1 MATLTEESTTA
12 GLADAPDP
20 DLDVLVATE
29 EDRRARQVNLLA
41 GENDASPRVLALL
54 GSVFADKYA
63 EGYPERRHHTGCG
76 PADSVESLAVAR
88 AEALFGAQHA
98 NVQPYSGSI
107 AVLAAAAALLRPG
120 DAVLAMSLAHGGHLT
135 HGSSAN
141 FSGKWFSVSG
151 YGVSERDGLI
161 DLDQVRDQARALRP
175 KVIVAGAISYP
186 RAIDWEAFRSVADEV
201 GAYLVADAAQTLGLS
216 AAGVI
221 PSPVPYAD
229 IVCGVTHK
237 VLGGPRGG
245 LILSTRELAE
255 RVDRAVFPFIQGG
268 PMVNQMA
275 AKAYTLGRAATPAFA
290 QYAQQTV
297 RNAQRLAAALD
308 GHGLRPLT
316 GGTDT
321 HLVTV
326 DARSL
331 GLTGRE
337 VERRC
342 EEAGLLLGHCAV
354 PYEEAPPAAASGL
367 RMGTL
372 SVTTRG
378 MGEPE
383 MSGIAGLVHAAATG
397 ATGPARESVTEGV
410 RALAERF
417 PGLSTKPQCGDSAS
431 G

>member
-1 MATLTEESTTA
+1 LSA
-12 GLADAPDP
+12 
-20 DLDVLVATE
+20 
-29 EDRRARQVNLLA
+29 N
-41 GENDASPRVLALL
+41 ALP
-54 GSVFADKYA
+54 SSAFADKYA
-63 EGYPERRHHTGCG
+63 EGYPGRRHHTGCG
-76 PADSVESLAVAR
+76 PADAVEALAVAR
-88 AEALFGAQHA
+88 AKVLFGAQHA
-98 NVQPYSGSI
+98 NVQPYSGSV

-141 FSGKWFSVSG
+141 FSGRWFSVSA
-151 YGVSERDGLI
+151 YGVRQSDGLI

-186 RAIDWEAFRSVADEV
+186 RVIDWEGFRSVADEV
-201 GAYLVADAAQTLGLS
+201 GAYFVADASQTLGLS

-255 RVDRAVFPFIQGG
+255 RVDRAVFPFVQGG
-268 PMVNQMA
+268 PMVNQLA
-275 AKAYTLGRAATPAFA
+275 AKAYTLRRAITPAFA
-290 QYAQQTV
+290 AYAGRTV
-297 RNAQRLAAALD
+297 ANAQRLAAELERW
-308 GHGLRPLT
+308 GLRPLT

-326 DARSL
+326 DARCL

-342 EEAGLLLGHCAV
+342 ESAGVLLGHCAV
-354 PYEEAPPAAASGL
+354 PYDEVPPASASGL
-367 RMGTL
+367 RMGSL

-378 MGEPE
+378 MGEAE
-383 MSGIAGLVHAAATG
+383 MSQIAELIHEAAVTSA
-397 ATGPARESVTEGV
+397 PESLTQRV
-410 RALAERF
+410 RMLAERF
-417 PGLSTKPQCGDSAS
+417 PALSTKPQCGDSAS
-431 G
+431 E

>member
-1 MATLTEESTTA
+1 
-12 GLADAPDP
+12 
-20 DLDVLVATE
+20 
-29 EDRRARQVNLLA
+29 VNLLA
-41 GENDASPRVLALL
+41 GENVASPRVLALL
-54 GSVFADKYA
+54 GSAFADKYA
-63 EGYPERRHHTGCG
+63 EGYPARRHHTGCG
-76 PADSVESLAVAR
+76 PADEVESLAVAR
-88 AEALFGAQHA
+88 AKELFGAAHA
-98 NVQPYSGSI
+98 NVQPYSGSL

-141 FSGKWFSVSG
+141 FSGRWFSVSA
-151 YGVSERDGLI
+151 YGVRESDGLI
-161 DLDQVRDQARALRP
+161 DLDQVRRQARASRP

-186 RAIDWEAFRSVADEV
+186 REIDWEGFREVADEV
-201 GAYLVADAAQTLGLS
+201 GAYLVAAAAQTLGLS

-221 PSPVPYAD
+221 RSPVPYAD

-237 VLGGPRGG
+237 ALGGPRGG
-245 LILSTRELAE
+245 LLLCTRELAE

-268 PMVNQMA
+268 PMVNQLA
-275 AKAYTLGRAATPAFA
+275 AKAYALGRAATPEFA
-290 QYAQQTV
+290 AYARRAV
-297 RNAQRLAAALD
+297 DNARHLAAALD
-308 GHGLRPLT
+308 DRGLRPLT

-326 DARSL
+326 DGRAL

-342 EEAGLLLGHCAV
+342 ESAGLLLGHCVV
-354 PYEEAPPAAASGL
+354 PYEDVPPAQGSGL

-372 SVTTRG
+372 GVTTLG

-383 MSGIAGLVHAAATG
+383 MTEIADLIHAAATEPQVPNDSL
-397 ATGPARESVTEGV
+397 TQRVQS
-410 RALAERF
+410 LAQRF
-417 PGLSTKPQCGDSAS
+417 PGLSTKPQCGNSTS

>member
-1 MATLTEESTTA
+1 
-12 GLADAPDP
+12 
-20 DLDVLVATE
+20 VVAE
-29 EDRRARQVNLLA
+29 EDRRAHQVNLLA
-41 GENDASPRVLALL
+41 GENDASPRVRALL

-76 PADSVESLAVAR
+76 PADDVESLAVAR
-88 AEALFGAQHA
+88 AKALFAAQHA

-151 YGVSERDGLI
+151 YGVREGDGLI

-245 LILSTRELAE
+245 LILSTKELAE

-290 QYAQQTV
+290 QYARQTV
-297 RNAQRLAAALD
+297 HNAQRLAAALD

-326 DARSL
+326 DARGL

-342 EEAGLLLGHCAV
+342 EQAGLLLGHCAV

-383 MSGIAGLVHAAATG
+383 MSRIAGLVHAAATG
-397 ATGPARESVTEGV
+397 ATGSAGDSVTESV
-410 RALAERF
+410 RALAKRF

>member
-1 MATLTEESTTA
+1 MATLTEESRTA
-12 GLADAPDP
+12 GLADVPDP
-20 DLDVLVATE
+20 DLDVLVAAE
-29 EDRRARQVNLLA
+29 DDRRAHQVNLLA

-54 GSVFADKYA
+54 GSTFADKYA

-76 PADSVESLAVAR
+76 PSDGVEALAVAR
-88 AEALFGAQHA
+88 AKALFGAQHA
-98 NVQPYSGSI
+98 NVQPYSGSV

-151 YGVSERDGLI
+151 YGVRERDGLI

-186 RAIDWEAFRSVADEV
+186 RAIDWEGFRRIADEV

-221 PSPVPYAD
+221 TSPVPYAD

-245 LILSTRELAE
+245 LLLSSRELAE

-290 QYAQQTV
+290 DYAHRTV
-297 RNAQRLAAALD
+297 RNAQRLADALD
-308 GHGLRPLT
+308 GYGLRPLT

-326 DARSL
+326 DARAL

-342 EEAGLLLGHCAV
+342 EGAGLLLGHCAV
-354 PYEEAPPAAASGL
+354 PYEEAAPTAASGL
-367 RMGTL
+367 RTGTL

-378 MGEPE
+378 MGQPE
-383 MSGIAGLVHAAATG
+383 MSEIAELIHTAATG
-397 ATGPARESVTEGV
+397 VAPEALTLRV
-410 RALAERF
+410 RALAVRF
-417 PGLSTKPQCGDSAS
+417 PGLSTKPQCGESAS
-431 G
+431 R